1 MNLSFG
7 SVVSLAVQSV
17 KDPRLTF
24 AKLRTLDL
32 PRQTLWEGLLLV
44 VVVSVLLA
52 EIGNM
57 ILLASLPETVEQP
70 AFLSPFVLGG
80 MQFGIFLITIF
91 LIDWVGRAMG
101 GTGTLDGAILA
112 IVWLQVIMVM
122 LQLVQTVLLI
132 LAPGLT
138 AFVLIAGLGL
148 FLYLLAA
155 FVAEL
160 HGFASV
166 GRTFAMILFVL
177 MGVALGLSFILTLI
191 GVTVP
196 R

>member
-1 MNLSFG
+1 
-7 SVVSLAVQSV
+7 
-17 KDPRLTF
+17 
-24 AKLRTLDL
+24 
-32 PRQTLWEGLLLV
+32 
-44 VVVSVLLA
+44 
-52 EIGNM
+52 M
-57 ILLASLPETVEQP
+57 IV
-70 AFLSPFVLGG
+70 
-80 MQFGIFLITIF
+80 
-91 LIDWVGRAMG
+91 
-101 GTGTLDGAILA
+101 
-112 IVWLQVIMVM
+112 
-122 LQLVQTVLLI
+122 
-132 LAPGLT
+132 
-138 AFVLIAGLGL
+138 GLGL